1 MPNLHAE
8 NMTRGNMKFPAL
20 FLFVCTIAACS
31 KNSNNQT
38 CDASYTVAAPLTI
51 PQTVEYFASVSDN
64 GASISSI
71 SYLDSAGTTT
81 VKNPSLPFTKF
92 VNLQEGVMVTIS
104 ATGTANAGSH
114 IDISASA
121 DGTMSGTTCP

>member
-1 MPNLHAE
+1 
-8 NMTRGNMKFPAL
+8 MKRPAL
-20 FLFVCTIAACS
+20 FLILCTITACS
-31 KNSNNQT
+31 KNSNHQT
-38 CDASYTVAAPLTI
+38 CDASYTVSAPLTV

-81 VKNPSLPFTKF
+81 IKNPVLPFTKF

-104 ATGTANAGSH
+104 ATGTANPGSQ
-114 IDISASA
+114 ISISASA
-121 DGTMSGTTCP
+121 DGTMAGTTCP